1 MKHNLIYLIVFI
13 SSIHYSCNANNKN
26 TSELI
31 ELNTITTQLYTTKT
45 DPDIRNIQVAL
56 LLDTSNS
63 MDGLIDQAKA
73 QLWEIVNELS
83 YAKCGNHKIR
93 LQIALYEYGNDGLPS
108 TEGYVRQVLPFSDDL
123 DEISKE
129 LFALTTNGGNEF
141 CGKVIS
147 SSINQLDWK
156 KSKDDLKLIF
166 IAGNEPFTQG
176 PVNYVDAAT
185 DALEKDITIN
195 TIFCGDYRQGIETKW
210 KNGADITSG
219 KYTAIDH
226 NQKTIYV
233 ASPYD
238 DEILELNHKLNQTY
252 IYYGNAGRSKMQL
265 QAEQD
270 SNAMTYSKA
279 NAVNRTVS
287 KSSSFYKSE
296 SWDLIDAAEKED
308 FEVEE
313 IAEDELPENLRKK
326 SKKEIESYIK
336 EKSEERKLIQEKIQE
351 LNNKR
356 LAFVKKN
363 SDNKQGGLENA
374 LLQAI
379 KDQGKKKSFSWE

>member
-1 MKHNLIYLIVFI
+1 
-13 SSIHYSCNANNKN
+13 
-26 TSELI
+26 
-31 ELNTITTQLYTTKT
+31 
-45 DPDIRNIQVAL
+45 
-56 LLDTSNS
+56 
-63 MDGLIDQAKA
+63 
-73 QLWEIVNELS
+73 
-83 YAKCGNHKIR
+83 
-93 LQIALYEYGNDGLPS
+93 
-108 TEGYVRQVLPFSDDL
+108 
-123 DEISKE
+123 
-129 LFALTTNGGNEF
+129 
-141 CGKVIS
+141 
-147 SSINQLDWK
+147 
-156 KSKDDLKLIF
+156 
-166 IAGNEPFTQG
+166 
-176 PVNYVDAAT
+176 
-185 DALEKDITIN
+185 
-195 TIFCGDYRQGIETKW
+195 
-210 KNGADITSG
+210 
-219 KYTAIDH
+219 
-226 NQKTIYV
+226 
-233 ASPYD
+233 
-238 DEILELNHKLNQTY
+238 
-252 IYYGNAGRSKMQL
+252 MQL